1 MAEEGCCPL
10 AEIHSNISPSSLLAI
25 RRKITTTDVCR
36 SDWKDRE
43 CTGGHGR
50 RGQQIEETMKK

>member
-50 RGQQIEETMKK
+50 RGQ